1 MKKENI
7 LIEEDENLV
16 TFMKEKT
23 NDNINVYSYIKDI
36 VYNVLKEEN
45 LTADKVY
52 ISIET
57 VSKEKIRQINKEYRN
72 IDKST
77 DVLSF
82 PIYDREEI
90 KLLSKQKG
98 NKKIREIE
106 LGDIFLCLE
115 VISKQEREYSTG
127 ILREILYMIT
137 HGVCHLVGYDH
148 MIEEEKKEMRTLEE
162 KILNKVGVGK
172 INAE

>member
-1 MKKENI
+1 MKREDI
-7 LIEEDENLV
+7 IIETDENLI
-16 TFMKEKT
+16 TFIKEKI
-23 NDNINVYSYIKDI
+23 NDFNIDIYDYINNIVYS
-36 VYNVLKEEN
+36 VLEEEN

-90 KLLSKQKG
+90 KALSTQK
-98 NKKIREIE
+98 KE

-115 VISKQEREYSTG
+115 IIEMQEKEYGTG
-127 ILREILYMIT
+127 ILREVLYMIT

-148 MIEEEKKEMRTLEE
+148 MVEDEKKEMRKLEE

-172 INAE
+172 IDAE